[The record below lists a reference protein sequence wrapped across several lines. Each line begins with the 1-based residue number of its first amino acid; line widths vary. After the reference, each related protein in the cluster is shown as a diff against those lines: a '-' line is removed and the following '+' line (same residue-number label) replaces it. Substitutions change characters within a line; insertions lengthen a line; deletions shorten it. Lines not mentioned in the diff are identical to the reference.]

1 MYSDDADDY
10 YFWHLLYLPEVVC
23 SIAIKGRRQYCD
35 LLLLRQSFGKKE
47 ISQWYKGFL
56 WVYALN

>member
-1 MYSDDADDY
+1 MYSDDDDY
-10 YFWHLLYLPEVVC
+10 YFWHLLYLPEIVC
-23 SIAIKGRRQYCD
+23 SIAIKGRQYCD

-56 WVYALN
+56 WVYGLN